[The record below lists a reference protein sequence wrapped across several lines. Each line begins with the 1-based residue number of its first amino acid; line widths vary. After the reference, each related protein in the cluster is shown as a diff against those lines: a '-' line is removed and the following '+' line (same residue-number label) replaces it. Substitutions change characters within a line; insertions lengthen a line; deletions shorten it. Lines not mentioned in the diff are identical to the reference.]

1 MTWDHQQLI
10 QQMMEAERAMTLAIG
25 QINELKA
32 RISSLEDE
40 NARLRARLVKAMA
53 VIEHYESPDQQ

>member
-10 QQMMEAERAMTLAIG
+10 QQMMEAERAMKLAE
-25 QINELKA
+25 QHINDLKA
-32 RISSLEDE
+32 RINALEEE

-53 VIEHYESPDQQ
+53 VIEHYESPDQG